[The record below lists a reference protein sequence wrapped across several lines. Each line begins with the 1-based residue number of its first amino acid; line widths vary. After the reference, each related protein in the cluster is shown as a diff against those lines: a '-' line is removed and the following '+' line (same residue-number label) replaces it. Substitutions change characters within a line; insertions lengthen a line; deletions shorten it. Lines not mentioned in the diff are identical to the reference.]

1 MILSKLLLEVP
12 FPLPEVVI
20 LLPFFKGLKD
30 LQKNSLTSVLAVVL
44 PWSLSKANNYQEFLL
59 FQTSEIMNPKF
70 VSKNLKIYFYFKF

>member
-30 LQKNSLTSVLAVVL
+30 LQKSSLTSVLAVVL
-44 PWSLSKANNYQEFLL
+44 PWSLSKANNYLEFSL
-59 FQTSEIMNPKF
+59 FQTSEIFNPKF
-70 VSKNLKIYFYFKF
+70 VSKNLKIYF

>member
-20 LLPFFKGLKD
+20 LLPFFRGLKD
-30 LQKNSLTSVLAVVL
+30 HQKSSLTSVLAVVL

-70 VSKNLKIYFYFKF
+70 VSKNLKIYF

>member
-30 LQKNSLTSVLAVVL
+30 LQKSSLTSVLAVVL
-44 PWSLSKANNYQEFLL
+44 PWSLSKANNYQEFSL
-59 FQTSEIMNPKF
+59 FQTSEILNPKF
-70 VSKNLKIYFYFKF
+70 VSKNLKIYF

>member
-44 PWSLSKANNYQEFLL
+44 PWSLSKANNYLEFSL
-59 FQTSEIMNPKF
+59 FQTSEIFNPKP
-70 VSKNLKIYFYFKF
+70 LPTTD

>member
-30 LQKNSLTSVLAVVL
+30 LQKSSLTSVLAVVL

-70 VSKNLKIYFYFKF
+70 VSKNLKIYF

>member
-30 LQKNSLTSVLAVVL
+30 LQKSSLTSVLAVVL

-70 VSKNLKIYFYFKF
+70 VSKNLKI